1 MIDISDKMLYNEAK
15 AEKKFLTLM
24 NATVSHELRNP
35 LNSLVSGIEN
45 MESYFENLRQLLKF
59 LESNKHY

>member
-1 MIDISDKMLYNEAK
+1 MLYNEAK

-35 LNSLVSGIEN
+35 LNALISGIDN
-45 MESYFENLRQLLKF
+45 MKSFFDNLRQLLVY
-59 LESNKHY
+59 LESNDNVSTVLF